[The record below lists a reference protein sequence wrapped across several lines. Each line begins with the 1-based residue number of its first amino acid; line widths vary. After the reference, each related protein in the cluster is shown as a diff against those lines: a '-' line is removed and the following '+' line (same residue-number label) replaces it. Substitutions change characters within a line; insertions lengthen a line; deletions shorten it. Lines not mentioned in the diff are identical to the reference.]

1 MDKYVVTEEDISILT
16 KQITVTPDR
25 ACELLTKHKGDHVAA
40 ITEFFSVKVPVCD
53 RVDIS
58 VNSGNRIEA
67 SLPTE
72 VEALG
77 LSEATRFAPLMNVMN
92 QSSHPA
98 NLNSKTYVVIELNEH
113 GANFTKKKSYGTLL
127 EVLTRYRASF
137 GTGVDSDNE
146 VIDLLPIHGK
156 LLNQWCIVR
165 GGIALA
171 NKQIVANQWIVDNM
185 AFGKINKSATL
196 FARTS
201 CLIKESESI
210 IGRALLIN
218 NVEFDLQPASL
229 G

>member
-1 MDKYVVTEEDISILT
+1 MDNYTVTDEDISILT

-25 ACELLTKHKGDHVAA
+25 ARELLTKHKGDHVAA
-40 ITEFFSVKVPVCD
+40 ITEFFNVKVPVCD
-53 RVDIS
+53 RVDIG
-58 VNSGNRIEA
+58 VNSGHRVEA
-67 SLPTE
+67 PLPTD
-72 VEALG
+72 VETAG

-137 GTGVDSDNE
+137 GTGVDGELIN
-146 VIDLLPIHGK
+146 LLPIHGK
-156 LLNQWCIVR
+156 LLEQWCIVH
-165 GGIALA
+165 GGIALTS
-171 NKQIVANQWIVDNM
+171 KQIVANQWIVDNM
-185 AFGKINKSATL
+185 AFGRINKSATL

-201 CLIKESESI
+201 GLIKESESI
-210 IGRALLIN
+210 IGRVLLIN
-218 NVEFDLQPASL
+218 NVEFDLQPATL